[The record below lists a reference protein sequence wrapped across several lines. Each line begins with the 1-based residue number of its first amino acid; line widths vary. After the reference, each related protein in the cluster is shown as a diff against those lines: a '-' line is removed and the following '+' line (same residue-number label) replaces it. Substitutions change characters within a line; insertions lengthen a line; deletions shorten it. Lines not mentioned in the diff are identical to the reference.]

1 MHHSYSLSRPEGA
14 GRAFDF
20 ADQAMENLTREP
32 LLLFVVSFATLSVI
46 AVAGSALGRR
56 YPTADDEQNEHL
68 GVILAACL
76 TLLSLII
83 GFSFS
88 MAANRYDQRKNLEE
102 AEANAI
108 GTEILRAD
116 FLPPTDAAKVRE
128 LLVQYTG
135 LRIQFY
141 LNKDDNQRKQIAER
155 TAQLQ
160 AVLWS
165 AVRKSSAV
173 QPTPVEALAI
183 AGMNDVINSQGYTQ
197 AAFWNRIP
205 VAAWFFMAIIALC
218 SSALMGYRSGK
229 ARPRLLFVLPL
240 IVSFAFLLIADID
253 APRHGLIEVRPQ
265 NLESLANSLGDR
277 TG

>member
-1 MHHSYSLSRPEGA
+1 MESL
-14 GRAFDF
+14 
-20 ADQAMENLTREP
+20 THYP
-32 LLLFVVSFATLSVI
+32 LPLFVVSFVALSVV
-46 AVAGSALGRR
+46 AVAGSWLRRR
-56 YPTADDEQNEHL
+56 YPNADDEQKEHL
-68 GVILAACL
+68 SIILAATL
-76 TLLSLII
+76 TLLGLII

-88 MAANRYDQRKNLEE
+88 MATNRYDQRKNFEE

-116 FLPPTDAAKVRE
+116 VLPAADAANVRK
-128 LLVQYTG
+128 LLAEYTG

-141 LNKDDNQRKQIAER
+141 LNKDDDKRRQIGER
-155 TAQLQ
+155 TARLQ
-160 AVLWS
+160 AALWS
-165 AVRKSSAV
+165 AVRPFSAA
-173 QPTPVEALAI
+173 TPAEALAL

-205 VAAWFFMAIIALC
+205 TAAWVLMAIIALC

-229 ARPRLLFVLPL
+229 AGGSLVFVLPL

-265 NLESLANSLGDR
+265 NLESLAKSLGD
-277 TG
+277 